1 MSHRKFHAPRHG
13 HLGFLPHKRSKRHR
27 GKVRSWPKDDPKQPV
42 HLTAFLGYKAG
53 MTHTLREVHR
63 TGMKVTKREEVEA
76 VTIIETPPLI
86 MVGVVGYIS
95 TLKGLRNFKTIFA
108 EHISDECKRRFY
120 KNWYKSKKKAF
131 TKYCKKWQDDAGK
144 KQLEKDFILMKK
156 YCSVIRVIVHSQM
169 RLLPLRQKKAHI
181 MEIQLNGGTI
191 AEKVDWA
198 RERLEQPV
206 PVSSVFYQDEM
217 IDVIGVTKGHGM
229 KGVTSRWHTKK
240 LPRKTHK
247 GLRKVACIG
256 AWHPARVGYTVA
268 RAGQKGYHHRTELNK
283 KIYRIGKGV
292 HVQDGKVV
300 RNNASTNYD
309 TTQKTITP
317 LGGFPCYGEVNNDFV
332 MVKGCVVGAKKRVL
346 TLRKSL
352 LVQTSRKA
360 KETIEL
366 KFIDTTSKFGHGR
379 FQTAQEK
386 FAFMGPQ
393 KKHLLKKA
401 PEPVSEEP
409 M

>member
-1 MSHRKFHAPRHG
+1 M
-13 HLGFLPHKRSKRHR
+13 GFLAHKRSKRHR
-27 GKVRSWPKDDPKQPV
+27 GKVRCWPRDDPKLPV

-53 MTHTLREVHR
+53 MTHTLREVLR
-63 TGMKVTKREEVEA
+63 SGMKVSKREEVEA
-76 VTIIETPPLI
+76 VTIIETPPVI
-86 MVGVVGYIS
+86 VVGMVGYIN
-95 TLKGLRNFKTIFA
+95 TVKGLRSFKTVFA

-120 KNWYKSKKKAF
+120 KNWHKCKKKAF
-131 TKYCKKWQDDAGK
+131 SKYSKKWQDETGK
-144 KQLEKDFILMKK
+144 KQLEKDFTMMKK

-169 RLLPLRQKKAHI
+169 HLLPLRQKKAHV
-181 MEIQLNGGTI
+181 MEVQLNGGTV

-198 RERLEQPV
+198 RERLEKPV
-206 PVSSVFYQDEM
+206 PVSSVFCKDEM

-256 AWHPARVGYTVA
+256 AWHPARVGYTIA

-283 KIYRIGKGV
+283 KIYQIGKGI
-292 HVQDGKVV
+292 HVQEGNVV

-309 TTQKTITP
+309 TTQKTISP
-317 LGGFPCYGEVNNDFV
+317 MGGFPHYGEVNNDFV
-332 MVKGCVVGAKKRVL
+332 MVKGCVVGTKKRVL

-352 LVQTSRKA
+352 LIQVSRKA
-360 KETIEL
+360 REAIEL

-386 FAFMGPQ
+386 FAFMVS
-393 KKHLLKKA
+393 KKTRL
-401 PEPVSEEP
+401 
-409 M
+409 